1 MLEIKTL
8 TSEMK
13 NSFDGMISRSD
24 TTEERMKELESR
36 LINMIQTDTQ
46 REKKS
51 GAKKQN
57 RHIRD
62 LKQYEMAQPLGN
74 WSPKKENREMRVGEK
89 KYLGSNG

>member
-1 MLEIKTL
+1 MQMLKIKTL

-13 NSFDGMISRSD
+13 NSFDGIISRSD
-24 TTEERMKELESR
+24 TTEETMKELESR

-74 WSPKKENREMRVGEK
+74 WSPKKENRERESRGKEIF
-89 KYLGSNG
+89 GQ